1 VQALDKG
8 GAEVDYLFL
17 ANKKRILQAPL
28 YLAFPPSWSQECVCM
43 PIGQRAAALR
53 LQVEMAL
60 AGRVVA
66 PLEYRDRSVV
76 EAVSTGIAE
85 IDELTGGL
93 PRGCLTEIFGE
104 AGSGR
109 TSLLLAALAARTREG
124 EVCALVDGRD
134 AFDPVAG
141 VAAGVRLR
149 QLLWV
154 RCKNIE
160 QALRATDLLIQ
171 GGGFGL
177 IALDLSDVAPRVV
190 RQVQLS
196 VWFRFRRAV
205 ENTPTILF
213 LLGQESHAK
222 TCASLVLR
230 MEGEAGVWRETSR
243 EMSHALGPV
252 AQPILA
258 LRPSPEPG
266 GDDHARR
273 KSSSENEMVRKNN
286 AHAAGCLL
294 EGAKNWAEVVRSRM
308 QTEDAR
314 TRGNRVTADRSM
326 TDRVLS
332 IDAWKMDGKR
342 INSTRFAIKT
352 EWNYLHGERD

>member
-1 VQALDKG
+1 M
-8 GAEVDYLFL
+8 
-17 ANKKRILQAPL
+17 
-28 YLAFPPSWSQECVCM
+28 SQECVCM
-43 PIGQRAAALR
+43 PISTRSAALR
-53 LQVEMAL
+53 LQVETAL
-60 AGRVVA
+60 AGRVLS
-66 PLEYRDRSVV
+66 PLEFRDRTLV
-76 EAVSTGIAE
+76 EAVSSGIGE

-93 PRGCLTEIFGE
+93 PRGCLTEIFGG
-104 AGSGR
+104 ACSGR
-109 TSLLLAALAARTREG
+109 SSLLLAALAARTRAG

-134 AFDPVAG
+134 AFDPAAG
-141 VAAGVRLR
+141 LAAGVNLR

-177 IALDLSDVAPRVV
+177 IALDLSDEAARVV

-230 MEGEAGVWRETSR
+230 MEGEAGVWRETSQETSR
-243 EMSHALGPV
+243 ETSRAFDSV

-258 LRPSPEPG
+258 VRSSPE
-266 GDDHARR
+266 
-273 KSSSENEMVRKNN
+273 S
-286 AHAAGCLL
+286 AG
-294 EGAKNWAEVVRSRM
+294 AS
-308 QTEDAR
+308 D
-314 TRGNRVTADRSM
+314 
-326 TDRVLS
+326 
-332 IDAWKMDGKR
+332 
-342 INSTRFAIKT
+342 
-352 EWNYLHGERD
+352 

>member
-1 VQALDKG
+1 
-8 GAEVDYLFL
+8 
-17 ANKKRILQAPL
+17 
-28 YLAFPPSWSQECVCM
+28 M

-53 LQVEMAL
+53 LQVETAL

-76 EAVSTGIAE
+76 ETVSAGIAE

-93 PRGCLTEIFGE
+93 PRGCLTEVFGM

-134 AFDPVAG
+134 AFDPEAG
-141 VAAGVRLR
+141 VAAGVNLR

-177 IALDLSDVAPRVV
+177 IALDLSDVAAWVV

-205 ENTPTILF
+205 EGTATILF
-213 LLGQESHAK
+213 LMGQESNAK

-230 MEGEAGVWRETSR
+230 MKGEAGAWRETAR
-243 EMSHALGPV
+243 ETLPETG
-252 AQPILA
+252 AQPRLA
-258 LRPSPEPG
+258 VPQ
-266 GDDHARR
+266 
-273 KSSSENEMVRKNN
+273 
-286 AHAAGCLL
+286 GCLL
-294 EGAKNWAEVVRSRM
+294 EGTKSWAEVVRSRM
-308 QTEDAR
+308 QTEDGWA
-314 TRGNRVTADRSM
+314 RGNRVM
-326 TDRVLS
+326 S
-332 IDAWKMDGKR
+332 IDARKIEGKQMDATG
-342 INSTRFAIKT
+342 FVAKT
-352 EWNYLHGERD
+352 AWNYLDGDEGGDKF

>member
-1 VQALDKG
+1 
-8 GAEVDYLFL
+8 
-17 ANKKRILQAPL
+17 
-28 YLAFPPSWSQECVCM
+28 M
-43 PIGQRAAALR
+43 PISSRAVALR
-53 LQVEMAL
+53 LQVETAL

-76 EAVSTGIAE
+76 EVASTGIAE

-93 PRGCLTEIFGE
+93 PRGCLTEIFGG

-134 AFDPVAG
+134 AFAPAAAL
-141 VAAGVRLR
+141 AAGMNLR

-190 RQVQLS
+190 RQVQLN

-205 ENTPTILF
+205 EGTATILF

-243 EMSHALGPV
+243 EASHKTSHALDPV

-258 LRPSPEPG
+258 VRSSPE
-266 GDDHARR
+266 ARG
-273 KSSSENEMVRKNN
+273 KNV
-286 AHAAGCLL
+286 HAAGCLL
-294 EGAKNWAEVVRSRM
+294 EGTKSWAEVVRSRM
-308 QTEDAR
+308 QTKDPRAH
-314 TRGNRVTADRSM
+314 GNRVTADRSM
-326 TDRVLS
+326 TGRVLS
-332 IDAWKMDGKR
+332 IDARKMTGKR
-342 INSTRFAIKT
+342 MDAAEFAIKT
-352 EWNYLHGERD
+352 EWTYLCGD

>member
-1 VQALDKG
+1 
-8 GAEVDYLFL
+8 
-17 ANKKRILQAPL
+17 
-28 YLAFPPSWSQECVCM
+28 M

-53 LQVEMAL
+53 LQVETAL

-76 EAVSTGIAE
+76 EAVSSGIAE

-93 PRGCLTEIFGE
+93 PRGCLTEVFGG

-134 AFDPVAG
+134 AFDPAAG
-141 VAAGVRLR
+141 LAAGVSLR

-205 ENTPTILF
+205 EGTATILF

-230 MEGEAGVWRETSR
+230 MEGEAGIWRETTSA
-243 EMSHALGPV
+243 S
-252 AQPILA
+252 
-258 LRPSPEPG
+258 
-266 GDDHARR
+266 DTRR
-273 KSSSENEMVRKNN
+273 NDSRKNAARKKN

-294 EGAKNWAEVVRSRM
+294 EGAQSWAEVVRSRM
-308 QTEDAR
+308 QTGNR
-314 TRGNRVTADRSM
+314 GVHGNRVM
-326 TDRVLS
+326 S
-332 IDAWKMDGKR
+332 IDAREMNKKR
-342 INSTRFAIKT
+342 MNAASFAIRT
-352 EWNYLHGERD
+352 EWNYLPESGDGKIL

>member
-1 VQALDKG
+1 
-8 GAEVDYLFL
+8 
-17 ANKKRILQAPL
+17 
-28 YLAFPPSWSQECVCM
+28 M
-43 PIGQRAAALR
+43 PISSRAAALR
-53 LQVEMAL
+53 LQVETAL

-76 EAVSTGIAE
+76 EVVSTGIAE
-85 IDELTGGL
+85 MDELTGGL
-93 PRGCLTEIFGE
+93 PRGCLTEIFGG

-134 AFDPVAG
+134 AFDPAAAL
-141 VAAGVRLR
+141 AAGISLR

-177 IALDLSDVAPRVV
+177 LALDLSDVAPRVV
-190 RQVQLS
+190 RQVQLN

-205 ENTPTILF
+205 EGTSTILF

-243 EMSHALGPV
+243 TLDPV

-258 LRPSPEPG
+258 VRPSLEVAR
-266 GDDHARR
+266 DDHARR
-273 KSSSENEMVRKNN
+273 KSSSENEMVRGKN
-286 AHAAGCLL
+286 APAAGCLL
-294 EGAKNWAEVVRSRM
+294 EGTKSWAEVVRSRM

-314 TRGNRVTADRSM
+314 ARVNRVTAG
-326 TDRVLS
+326 RVFS
-332 IDAWKMDGKR
+332 IDARKMDGKR
-342 INSTRFAIKT
+342 MDAAGFAIKT
-352 EWNYLHGERD
+352 EWSYLHGEKD